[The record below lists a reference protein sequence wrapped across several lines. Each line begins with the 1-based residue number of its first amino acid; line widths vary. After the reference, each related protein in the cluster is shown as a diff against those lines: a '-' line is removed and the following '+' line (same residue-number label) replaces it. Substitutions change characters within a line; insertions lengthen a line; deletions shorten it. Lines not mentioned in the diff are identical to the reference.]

1 MERLLWTHIVH
12 MIQCNTT
19 DLIRACFLGIQFLC
33 TGGIACSV
41 GKNFQWVTQFKRQLQ
56 NISSFAFFFK
66 CQSIAQFKYG
76 NTACQRLLD
85 TWVLQQ
91 NISTPTSWILAH
103 LLYNIQLIQF
113 TAANMFVQL
122 CLDVAQWFSL
132 NWRVFWGFI
141 FLPWADRSGQDLSYL
156 TKMMVLSP

>member
-56 NISSFAFFFK
+56 NISSFAFI
-66 CQSIAQFKYG
+66 SSV
-76 NTACQRLLD
+76 NPLLNLSMEMLLVKD
-85 TWVLQQ
+85 FLTHEFY
-91 NISTPTSWILAH
+91 NKISAH
-103 LLYNIQLIQF
+103 LLL
-113 TAANMFVQL
+113 
-122 CLDVAQWFSL
+122 
-132 NWRVFWGFI
+132 GF
-141 FLPWADRSGQDLSYL
+141 
-156 TKMMVLSP
+156 